1 MKKGGIM
8 LEIKKLIFLD
18 YEILNFQIDKPGIYG
33 LIGHNGSGK
42 STFFSIL
49 SKETKAKDSI
59 INTNKIMYLSDL
71 KSFDKN
77 LKGIDYFKILS
88 NTEYKKAIELSDKFG
103 AKEFINKK
111 ICKYSLGML
120 QQFSIIISLSIDADI
135 IIFDEIY
142 TGLDIKHQKTF
153 FELLNTEKNK
163 KILVL
168 TSHYF
173 EDLKKHCDITFF
185 LNNNSIEVVEDFSKL
200 ESTII
205 GESK

>member
-1 MKKGGIM
+1 M

-18 YEILNFQIDKPGIYG
+18 YKILNFQIDKPGIYG
-33 LIGHNGSGK
+33 LIGRNGSGK

-49 SKETKAKDSI
+49 NKETKVKDSI
-59 INTNKIMYLSDL
+59 INTNKIMYLSNL
-71 KSFDKN
+71 QSFDKN
-77 LKGIDYFKILS
+77 LKGIDYLKILS
-88 NTEYKKAIELSDKFG
+88 NTEYEKALEISNKFG
-103 AKEFINKK
+103 ANEFINKK
-111 ICKYSLGML
+111 IGKFSLGML

-142 TGLDIKHQKTF
+142 TGLDIKHQKIF

-185 LNNNSIEVVEDFSKL
+185 LNKNSIEVVEDFSKL
-200 ESTII
+200 ESKII